1 MELRRVEDRGRPMR
15 NARSVAVDGRICG
28 DVPPRFSGGL
38 PGRYEPRLLPT
49 AARRVPTPTL
59 GATIRI
65 GCMPQPVCLSR
76 TGDDLPHSDP
86 SERIPPAP
94 DLPCSAGGG
103 G

>member
-1 MELRRVEDRGRPMR
+1 MILHGFRAGSPVVTNTGCCL
-15 NARSVAVDGRICG
+15 S
-28 DVPPRFSGGL
+28 
-38 PGRYEPRLLPT
+38 
-49 AARRVPTPTL
+49 ARRVPTPTL

-94 DLPCSAGGG
+94 DLPCSAG
-103 G
+103 